1 MLDDTKSLKHSV
13 SFYFCALW
21 CETDTGSYYYHH
33 HYAPK
38 HSLRKFG
45 FTLGFFFYY
54 HSFFSYLHL
63 LNFGTCTLTL
73 FNNKHA
79 LHLWYVMSLIL
90 LFFDEIVWNLYCWHI
105 LRVTTLICLAWSKI
119 QNHQPARACLC
130 PSFWLDKIKTS
141 ITF

>member
-1 MLDDTKSLKHSV
+1 MTLNLWNTAFHFISAPSGVKPTQVRIIIIIITPPNIVWESLV
-13 SFYFCALW
+13 WLW
-21 CETDTGSYYYHH
+21 
-33 HYAPK
+33 
-38 HSLRKFG
+38 L
-45 FTLGFFFYY
+45 FFFYY

-130 PSFWLDKIKTS
+130 PSFWLDNIKTS